1 MIFCRLVFDTAK
13 CFGWCHV
20 LDY

>member
-13 CFGWCHV
+13 CFGWCYV

>member
-1 MIFCRLVFDTAK
+1 MIFCRLVFDIAK